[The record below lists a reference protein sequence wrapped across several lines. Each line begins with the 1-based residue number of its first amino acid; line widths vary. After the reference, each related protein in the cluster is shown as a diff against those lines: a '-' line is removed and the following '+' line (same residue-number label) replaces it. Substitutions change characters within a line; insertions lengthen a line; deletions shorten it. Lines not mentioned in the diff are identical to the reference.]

1 MAIVI
6 GMTVVGFAAGWWAMK
21 AANAAERIGRWE
33 ITLLYS
39 GKDYDGVS
47 RTFRTLG
54 EPFDSKTACDVAI
67 TRVKILVSGA
77 RLRCDPIEQWRVN

>member
-1 MAIVI
+1 MIA
-6 GMTVVGFAAGWWAMK
+6 VGFAAGWFGVAR
-21 AANAAERIGRWE
+21 AAERIGRWE

-54 EPFDSKTACDVAI
+54 APFESKTECDITI
-67 TRVKILVSGA
+67 TRVRVLVSGA
-77 RLRCDPIEQWRVN
+77 RLRCDPVEEWRVK